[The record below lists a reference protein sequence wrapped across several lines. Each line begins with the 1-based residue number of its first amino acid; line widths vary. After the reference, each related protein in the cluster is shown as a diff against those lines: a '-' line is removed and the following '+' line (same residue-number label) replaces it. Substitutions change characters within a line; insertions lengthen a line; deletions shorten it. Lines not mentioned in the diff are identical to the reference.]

1 MHFTTQSTFVR
12 NSLLFS
18 NYEPKVKTMHFY
30 CHYYYKYYYY
40 YYYIITFKQGIYN
53 YIHETNHFAR
63 VYIVAAVMYL
73 QFVLHVML
81 FRMLNMFCAFTFV
94 LSEVC
99 V

>member
-1 MHFTTQSTFVR
+1 MYFAMQGTLVR

-30 CHYYYKYYYY
+30 CHYYY
-40 YYYIITFKQGIYN
+40 YYYIITFMQGIYD
-53 YIHETNHFAR
+53 YIHETNHVAR
-63 VYIVAAVMYL
+63 VYSVASVTYL

-81 FRMLNMFCAFTFV
+81 FRMLNMFRAFTFI
-94 LSEVC
+94 LSEAC